1 VKVVDPIEK
10 LAEEL
15 SDTRAALTA
24 LTASYSAQALDLAE
38 VTEDAQRFRNA
49 LHAYESQVFDVIA
62 GLNRMMTMTSEESQF
77 RSRLGLL
84 VFYLETAIKGAA
96 YHVPPEQEKS
106 DE

>member
-1 VKVVDPIEK
+1 MP
-10 LAEEL
+10 
-15 SDTRAALTA
+15 S
-24 LTASYSAQALDLAE
+24 ASAMRSMRMSRRYSMLLP
-38 VTEDAQRFRNA
+38 
-49 LHAYESQVFDVIA
+49 

-84 VFYLETAIKGAA
+84 VSYLETAVEGAA